1 MLMATQSATG
11 AGSRAPGTRWRGS
24 TRDGRSTTVLAST
37 SDFSAAYREH
47 YPLAFSTAYRVLRD
61 AATAEDV
68 VQEVFTTIWRHPDK
82 FDPRRGSLPGYVAMM
97 AGSRAVD
104 RVRSRNAGSAA
115 AERLAVLDVQREQ
128 GVESPA
134 DAVMRRHE
142 AGRVLAAVAELPAAQ
157 RDAVLMA
164 YGRGLSTAE
173 IAKAAGVPL
182 GTAKSRLRQGL
193 QRTRQAL
200 STADCVASTSTRAA
214 AA

>member
-1 MLMATQSATG
+1 
-11 AGSRAPGTRWRGS
+11 
-24 TRDGRSTTVLAST
+24 
-37 SDFSAAYREH
+37 
-47 YPLAFSTAYRVLRD
+47 
-61 AATAEDV
+61 
-68 VQEVFTTIWRHPDK
+68 
-82 FDPRRGSLPGYVAMM
+82 
-97 AGSRAVD
+97 
-104 RVRSRNAGSAA
+104 
-115 AERLAVLDVQREQ
+115 
-128 GVESPA
+128 
-134 DAVMRRHE
+134 MRRHE

-200 STADCVASTSTRAA
+200 SSADCAASTSTGAA

>member
-1 MLMATQSATG
+1 MATHSATG
-11 AGSRAPGTRWRGS
+11 ADSRAPGTRWCGS
-24 TRDGRSTTVLAST
+24 TQEERSTTVLAST
-37 SDFSAAYREH
+37 SDFSAAYRAH
-47 YPLAFSTAYRVLRD
+47 YPLAFSTAYGVLRD

-68 VQEVFTTIWRHPDK
+68 VQDVFTTIWRHPDK
-82 FDPRRGSLPGYVAMM
+82 FDPQRGSLPGYVAMM

-115 AERLAVLDVQREQ
+115 AERLAVLDVHREQ

-182 GTAKSRLRQGL
+182 GTAKSRLRLGL
-193 QRTRQAL
+193 QRARQAL
-200 STADCVASTSTRAA
+200 SAADCAASTSTGAA

>member
-1 MLMATQSATG
+1 MATHSATG
-11 AGSRAPGTRWRGS
+11 ADSRAPGTRCCGS
-24 TRDGRSTTVLAST
+24 TRGEGSMAVLAST

-68 VQEVFTTIWRHPDK
+68 VQDVFTTIWRHPDK
-82 FDPRRGSLPGYVAMM
+82 FDPQRGSLRGYVAMM

-115 AERLAVLDVQREQ
+115 ADRLAVLDVQREQ

-200 STADCVASTSTRAA
+200 STADCVASNSTGAA

>member
-1 MLMATQSATG
+1 M
-11 AGSRAPGTRWRGS
+11 
-24 TRDGRSTTVLAST
+24 TVLASI

-68 VQEVFTTIWRHPDK
+68 VQDVFTTIWRNPDK
-82 FDPRRGSLPGYVAMM
+82 FDPQRGSLPGYVAMM

-115 AERLAVLDVQREQ
+115 ADRLAVLDVQREQ

-164 YGRGLSTAE
+164 YGRSLSTAE
-173 IAKAAGVPL
+173 IAEVAGVPL
-182 GTAKSRLRQGL
+182 GTAKAGCARGSNARARPSRPRIG
-193 QRTRQAL
+193 RRRPP
-200 STADCVASTSTRAA
+200 RARPRPGRESA
-214 AA
+214 AGSEP

>member
-1 MLMATQSATG
+1 MATHSATG
-11 AGSRAPGTRWRGS
+11 ADGRAPGARWCGSKRG
-24 TRDGRSTTVLAST
+24 DGSTTVLAST

-68 VQEVFTTIWRHPDK
+68 VQDVFTTIWRHPDK
-82 FDPRRGSLPGYVAMM
+82 FDAQRGSLPGYVAMM
-97 AGSRAVD
+97 ARSRAVD

-115 AERLAVLDVQREQ
+115 ADRLAVLDVQREQ

-134 DAVMRRHE
+134 DAVTRRHE
-142 AGRVLAAVAELPAAQ
+142 ARRVLAAVAELPAAQ

-173 IAKAAGVPL
+173 IAKAVGVPL

-200 STADCVASTSTRAA
+200 STADCAASTSTGAA